1 MRRRVW
7 LGVAA
12 GFAVAWV
19 AIVAFMVDRSA
30 TLTDLRPLGDAIP
43 WPAFAVVGSI
53 ILAHRPGN
61 RIGALC
67 IVAGVAQTLT
77 SMGQVY
83 VLSSLASATAWPL
96 EHLIAW
102 YGSWG
107 WVVSICALLLV
118 LLIFPTG
125 EPANRGWRWVAWFLV
140 AWFVASIAVGV
151 PLLWPLSSQALVTG
165 LDSATEY
172 QLLDTM
178 ALILLPALL
187 ACSASL
193 LLRLRRSSVAER
205 AQIIWLLWAAAL
217 SLVVIV
223 LDMFLD
229 LESVRSVLSSGSL
242 LAIPVAIGVAI
253 TRYRLFEID
262 RIVSRTVTY
271 AFVALVLTAVYF
283 AGAAALGALIGEA
296 NSLAVAG
303 ATLTAA
309 ALFSPVRRKVQRFV
323 DRYFDRSRYDAGL
336 VVDEFASRLRSE
348 VDLGGLTRNLSDV
361 VGQTLRPTTVRLWLR
376 GDPRTVQATVR
387 SADR

>member
-1 MRRRVW
+1 MSRRVW

-30 TLTDLRPLGDAIP
+30 TLTDLRPLGDALP
-43 WPAFAVVGSI
+43 WPAFAVVGAI

-61 RIGALC
+61 RIGVLC

-83 VLSSLASATAWPL
+83 VLSSLDSANPWPF

-107 WVVSICALLLV
+107 WVVSICALLL
-118 LLIFPTG
+118 LMLIFPTG
-125 EPANRGWRWVAWFLV
+125 EPAGRGWRWVAWFLV
-140 AWFVASIAVGV
+140 AWFALALVVGV
-151 PLLWPLSSQALVTG
+151 PRLWPLSSQVLVTG

-172 QLLDTM
+172 DLLDGM
-178 ALILLPALL
+178 ALILFPALL
-187 ACSASL
+187 VCSASL
-193 LLRLRRSSVAER
+193 LLRLRRASAAVR
-205 AQIIWLLWAAAL
+205 AQVIWLLWAAAL

-223 LDMFLD
+223 LDLILD
-229 LESVRSVLSSGSL
+229 LESVRSVLSSASL

-271 AFVALVLTAVYF
+271 AFVAVVLTAVYF

-309 ALFSPVRRKVQRFV
+309 ALFNPVRRRVQAWV
-323 DRYFDRSRYDAGL
+323 DRRFDRAGYDAS
-336 VVDEFASRLRSE
+336 VVAATFSARLRDDI
-348 VDLGGLTRNLSDV
+348 DLEGLSTDLAAV
-361 VGQTLRPTTVRLWLR
+361 VTKTLRPASVFLWLK
-376 GDPRTVQATVR
+376 GTAL
-387 SADR
+387 